1 MKLKVFNI
9 RLTKE
14 HLQKDEEELNQ
25 FLETVSVK
33 KTSCQLINAQIN
45 YWSILVFFDQKTSRE
60 PLTSQLSKINY
71 PIDTVLNEEEQKILD
86 NFKIWRQSR
95 ANALNLP
102 AYMICS
108 NSELVTLVKV
118 RPDSIEK
125 LVSIKGFGD
134 QKIAKFGEEII
145 AFLNSY

>member
-14 HLQKDEEELNQ
+14 HLQSDQEELNQ
-25 FLETVSVK
+25 FLEAISVK

-45 YWSILVFFDQKTSRE
+45 FWSILVFYDQKTTRE
-60 PLTSQLSKINY
+60 PRTSQVSKFFY
-71 PIDTVLNEEEQKILD
+71 TVDTELDEQEQKILD
-86 NFKIWRQSR
+86 SLKIWRQEKASE
-95 ANALNLP
+95 LNLP
-102 AYMICS
+102 TYMICS

-118 RPDSIEK
+118 RPDSIEM
-125 LVSIKGFGD
+125 LVSIRGFGD

-145 AFLNSY
+145 AFMNSV